1 MDNKELTCICKNF
14 STTCCYQNKIKQEH
28 WIKYIINKE
37 HRINLGSE
45 TKYGVLENQIKKLY
59 LGKSERINLAFPIN
73 LLLT

>member
-1 MDNKELTCICKNF
+1 MDNKELRCKGKIF
-14 STTCCYQNKIKQEH
+14 STTYCYQNKIKQEH
-28 WIKYIINKE
+28 WIKYIINEE
-37 HRINLGSE
+37 HRINFGSE